1 MLCSVDVLLSI
12 LFYCAAGVMVN
23 KDEMKVHENFQKPL
37 EKRFRRYLIT
47 DDHLFSV
54 LLYLPVT

>member
-1 MLCSVDVLLSI
+1 VDVLLSI